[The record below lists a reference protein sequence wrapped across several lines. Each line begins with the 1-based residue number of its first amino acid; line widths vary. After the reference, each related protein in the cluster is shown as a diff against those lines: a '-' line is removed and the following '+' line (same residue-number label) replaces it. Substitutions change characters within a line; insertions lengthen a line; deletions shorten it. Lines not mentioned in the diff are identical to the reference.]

1 MSYSAY
7 RNLSVCSSTLRHQY
21 LLRWRAGGG
30 AGVDRRTPD
39 QQAVRREGIDAD
51 TKLRDVLPLIES
63 NLTIQEVAER
73 LGTSVEAA
81 CALVVASLR
90 SNRIG
95 T

>member
-1 MSYSAY
+1 M
-7 RNLSVCSSTLRHQY
+7 
-21 LLRWRAGGG
+21 
-30 AGVDRRTPD
+30 DRRTPD
-39 QQAVRREGIDAD
+39 QQVVRREGIDAD

-73 LGTSVEAA
+73 LGISVEAA